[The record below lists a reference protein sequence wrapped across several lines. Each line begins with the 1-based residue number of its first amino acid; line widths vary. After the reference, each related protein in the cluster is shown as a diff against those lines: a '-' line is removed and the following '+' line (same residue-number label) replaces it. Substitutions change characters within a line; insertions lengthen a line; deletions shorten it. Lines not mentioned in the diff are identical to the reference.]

1 MDIKKTI
8 YILALQNAIKYEG
21 RANLG
26 SIMGL
31 IFGMDPKLKQK
42 AKEISKEV
50 QESIKK
56 VNSLS
61 LEKQKEELKKTGK
74 IKKEKKK
81 QAGLFDFLRI
91 KKGEKITTA
100 FPPGPEKYP
109 HIGHAKALLLNYL
122 LAKEYK
128 GKFVL
133 RFEDTNP
140 KLVKKEFYEI
150 MKENFKWLGVKWN
163 KVQYASDNME
173 LFYKLGEKLIK
184 SGDAYLCYCEREDV
198 GKNRRKG
205 ITCNCSKEKEQTEN
219 WNKFFKAKQGSAIV
233 RLNID
238 MKHKNTVMRDPAIFR
253 IIDEKHA
260 RLGKKFRVWP
270 TYDFQNAIM
279 DGQYGITHRLRSKEF
294 ELRSELQIYIQR
306 LLKLKTT
313 TTYEFA
319 RFNMEGVLSSG
330 REIRDKIEKKELS
343 GWDDPRLT
351 TIVALKRRGFL
362 PESIK
367 DFVISTGISK
377 TESTVTWGNLIMI
390 NKRYL
395 DKTANRYSF
404 IENPIKISIKN
415 TKKQTIEIPL
425 HPDKKRGFRKLKVNN
440 EFYIQKTDKPKK
452 DQTYRFMHLF
462 NFKNNKFISEEY
474 NQNLKSKLIHWLPF
488 SKENI
493 KVEIIMNNNKIIKG
507 LAEKTIKN
515 VKIGKLI
522 QFERF
527 GFCRLDKKTK
537 DIYTFYFAHK

>member
-8 YILALQNAIKYEG
+8 YILSLQNAIKYG
-21 RANLG
+21 GKANPG

-31 IFGMDPKLKQK
+31 IFGIDPKLKQK

-61 LEKQKEELKKTGK
+61 IEEQKSELKQTGE

-81 QAGLFDFLRI
+81 EAGLFDFLKI
-91 KKGEKITTA
+91 KKGEKIVTA

-122 LAKEYK
+122 LAEEYN

-140 KLVKKEFYEI
+140 RLVKKEFYEI
-150 MKENFKWLGVKWN
+150 MKENFKWLGVKLD
-163 KVQYASDNME
+163 KIQYASDNME
-173 LFYKLGEKLIK
+173 LFYNLGEKLIK
-184 SGDAYLCYCEREDV
+184 SGDAYICYCERETAS
-198 GKNRRKG
+198 KNRRKG
-205 ITCNCSKEKEQTEN
+205 VACNCSKDSNQLEK
-219 WNKFFKAKQGSAIV
+219 WNKFFKAKQGSSIV

-279 DGQYGITHRLRSKEF
+279 DGKYGITHRLRSKEF
-294 ELRSELQIYIQR
+294 ELRSELQKYIQN

-319 RFNMEGVLSSG
+319 RFNMVGVLSSG
-330 REIRDKIEKKELS
+330 REIREKIEKKELS

-351 TIVALKRRGFL
+351 TLVALKRRGFL
-362 PESIK
+362 PKSIK
-367 DFVISTGISK
+367 DFVVSTGISK
-377 TESTVTWGNLIMI
+377 SESKVTWDSLIMI

-395 DKTANRYSF
+395 DRDANRYSF
-404 IENPIKISIKN
+404 IENPQKIKITG
-415 TKKQTIEIPL
+415 TKEETIEIPL
-425 HPDKKRGFRKLKVNN
+425 HPEEKRGFRKLKINE
-440 EFYIQKTDKPKK
+440 EFYIQKSDKPKK
-452 DQTYRFMHLF
+452 DKIYRFMHLF
-462 NFKNNKFISEEY
+462 NFKNNALISEEY
-474 NQNLKSKLIHWLPF
+474 KQSLKAKLIQWLPV

-493 KVEIIMNNNKIIKG
+493 KVDIIMNDNTITKG
-507 LAEKTIKN
+507 LAEKTIKKI
-515 VKIGKLI
+515 KIGELI

-537 DIYTFYFAHK
+537 DKYTFYFTHK